1 MRLAMPNLMPGM
13 PVRKG
18 SMFSMQL
25 SKSAMAVNRPMTL
38 TFLSWMISFSE
49 RCRQFFICS
58 GLYFND

>member
-25 SKSAMAVNRPMTL
+25 SKRAMAVNRPMTL
-38 TFLSWMISFSE
+38 TFFVMDDFL
-49 RCRQFFICS
+49 Q
-58 GLYFND
+58 

>member
-18 SMFSMQL
+18 SRFSMQL

-49 RCRQFFICS
+49 RCRQFFYLQRIV
-58 GLYFND
+58 FQ